1 MSAPRSSPRV
11 LIVDD
16 EADLRELLEI
26 TLLKMGLDVD
36 SAENLAQ
43 ARAYLAQAQGPA
55 DAGGSGGNGGNGG
68 NGGAAGPGPYALV
81 LTDMRLP
88 DGLGLELVREV
99 SATFRN
105 TPIAVVTA
113 YGSADNAVVAL
124 KAGAFDYISKPV
136 ALDQLR
142 VMVQSAL
149 RLNAPPAETPGAAPR
164 EASRL
169 KGESAVMQALRAQI
183 ARLARSMAPIAINGE
198 SGSGKELAA
207 REIHAQS
214 SRAGKPFIAV
224 NCGAIPEAL
233 MEAEFFGYRKGAFTG
248 AADERDGFFQA
259 ANGGTLMLDEVADLP
274 LAMQVK
280 LLRAIQERRVRKIG
294 ATAEEA
300 VDVRIISATHK
311 NLEQLV
317 EQGAFRQDL
326 FYRLNVIELS
336 LPPLRERADDLGVLT
351 DAILARLGTF
361 DQKVVLGPGVL
372 DALRGYAFP
381 GNVRELEN
389 ILERAL
395 AFANDGVI
403 EVRDLALKGN
413 RAADMPPGYVPPPA
427 ELRADAAAAPAGAAQ
442 AAPVRAPSAVPQ
454 GFMPL
459 PGAPE
464 RTAPPAGAYPAG
476 AHPTGTHP
484 AGIHPAGANPAGAPA
499 APAASVAH
507 AAHVTPASD
516 GAGAAA
522 RPAPPLPP
530 LDALPSNLPDYLAQ
544 VERDIIMRALAQTQ
558 YNRTQAASLLGISFR
573 QLRYQMQKL
582 NIQEPEA

>member
-1 MSAPRSSPRV
+1 MSARGSQRAPRV
-11 LIVDD
+11 LVVDD
-16 EADLRELLEI
+16 EADLRELLEL

-36 SAENLAQ
+36 SAATLAQ
-43 ARAYLAQAQGPA
+43 ARGLLATPEREYQ
-55 DAGGSGGNGGNGG
+55 
-68 NGGAAGPGPYALV
+68 LV

-99 SATFRN
+99 SAAYKN

-113 YGSADNAVVAL
+113 FGSADNAVIAL

-149 RLNAPPAETPGAAPR
+149 RLNAEPPPGEAPSAEPP
-164 EASRL
+164 ASRL
-169 KGESAVMQALRAQI
+169 KGESAVIQALRAQI

-214 SRAGKPFIAV
+214 SRSGKPFIAV
-224 NCGAIPEAL
+224 NCCAIPEAL

-294 ATAEEA
+294 ATSEEP
-300 VDVRIISATHK
+300 VDVRIISATHQ
-311 NLEQLV
+311 NLGHCV
-317 EQGAFRQDL
+317 ETGKFRQDL
-326 FYRLNVIELS
+326 FYRLNVIELG
-336 LPPLRERADDLGVLT
+336 LPPLRERLDDLGVLT
-351 DAILARLGTF
+351 DTILERLGTF
-361 DQKVVLGPGVL
+361 EHRVVLGPRVL
-372 DALRGYAFP
+372 DTLRAYSFP

-403 EVRDLALKGN
+403 QVQDLALKGA
-413 RAADMPPGYVPPPA
+413 RGTPAAATVPVMAAP
-427 ELRADAAAAPAGAAQ
+427 LHAAAAPST
-442 AAPVRAPSAVPQ
+442 APSV
-454 GFMPL
+454 G
-459 PGAPE
+459 
-464 RTAPPAGAYPAG
+464 AGAYPFA
-476 AHPTGTHP
+476 AP
-484 AGIHPAGANPAGAPA
+484 ATPAPWPDAAGANTIASVA
-499 APAASVAH
+499 APASAMIA
-507 AAHVTPASD
+507 
-516 GAGAAA
+516 
-522 RPAPPLPP
+522 LPVI
-530 LDALPSNLPDYLAQ
+530 DALPSNLPEYLNAI
-544 VERDIIMRALAQTQ
+544 EREIIMRALAQTQ
-558 YNRTQAASLLGISFR
+558 YNRTQAAQLLGISFR

-582 NIQEPEA
+582 NIQEPGD

>member
-1 MSAPRSSPRV
+1 MSVASSRVPRV
-11 LIVDD
+11 LVVDD
-16 EADLRELLEI
+16 EADLRELLEL

-36 SAENLAQ
+36 SAATLAE
-43 ARAYLAQAQGPA
+43 ARALLATEYQ
-55 DAGGSGGNGGNGG
+55 
-68 NGGAAGPGPYALV
+68 LV

-99 SATFRN
+99 TAAYKN
-105 TPIAVVTA
+105 TPVAVVTA
-113 YGSADNAVVAL
+113 FGSADNAVVAL

-149 RLNAPPAETPGAAPR
+149 RLNAGPAAVQAPSAATTV
-164 EASRL
+164 SRL
-169 KGESAVMQALRAQI
+169 RGESAVIQALRAQI
-183 ARLARSMAPIAINGE
+183 ARLARSMAPVYIHGE

-233 MEAEFFGYRKGAFTG
+233 MEAEFFGYRKGSFTG
-248 AADERDGFFQA
+248 AADDREGFFQA

-294 ATAEEA
+294 ATAEEP

-311 NLEQLV
+311 NLAQCV
-317 EQGAFRQDL
+317 EQGSFRQDL
-326 FYRLNVIELS
+326 FYRLNVIELT
-336 LPPLRERADDLGVLT
+336 LPPLRERLDDLGELT
-351 DAILARLGTF
+351 GAILERLGTF
-361 DQKVVLGPGVL
+361 EHKVVLGAGVL
-372 DALRGYAFP
+372 DALKGYSFP

-403 EVRDLALKGN
+403 EVGDLALKGA
-413 RAADMPPGYVPPPA
+413 RTA
-427 ELRADAAAAPAGAAQ
+427 EVVAPLP
-442 AAPVRAPSAVPQ
+442 APV
-454 GFMPL
+454 
-459 PGAPE
+459 
-464 RTAPPAGAYPAG
+464 PAW
-476 AHPTGTHP
+476 T
-484 AGIHPAGANPAGAPA
+484 APA
-499 APAASVAH
+499 APV
-507 AAHVTPASD
+507 
-516 GAGAAA
+516 
-522 RPAPPLPP
+522 PPVSPP
-530 LDALPSNLPDYLAQ
+530 NPDSLPSSLPEYLIQ
-544 VERDIIMRALAQTQ
+544 VERDIILRALAQTQ
-558 YNRTQAASLLGISFR
+558 FNRTQAAQLLGISFR

-582 NIQEPEA
+582 NIQEPDT